1 MPAPAHWRIES
12 VDAANLYQAAEIH
25 AVSWRASHADLCT
38 PDFIA
43 AHTTERQR
51 EYLRKKLETGSRI
64 FLLTDEIPV
73 GLVAVTGN
81 VIEDLYV
88 LPDRQGRGCGTALL
102 RFAIQQCAGMPT
114 MWVLETNQRAARLYE
129 REGFRPSGR
138 VQRDNGPL
146 AEIEYT
152 RSEDD
157 KCCSQV
163 I

>member
-12 VDAANLYQAAEIH
+12 VDA
-25 AVSWRASHADLCT
+25 ADLCT

-138 VQRDNGPL
+138 VNRDNGPL

-157 KCCSQV
+157 R
-163 I
+163 

>member
-1 MPAPAHWRIES
+1 M
-12 VDAANLYQAAEIH
+12 
-25 AVSWRASHADLCT
+25 
-38 PDFIA
+38 
-43 AHTTERQR
+43 
-51 EYLRKKLETGSRI
+51 
-64 FLLTDEIPV
+64 

-138 VQRDNGPL
+138 VNRDNGPL

-157 KCCSQV
+157 R
-163 I
+163 